1 MTAHDDTPDTTS
13 EQDAP
18 DQPKPDTG
26 ATGDEWSQMLE
37 EWRGEGLNPKQ
48 VAERLKASRRWE
60 ERAKANADASRELDK
75 LRKSQMTETEKA
87 VDEAKASARA
97 DALRE
102 IGGRLVDAE
111 VKAAAA
117 GRLTEAQRDALLDG
131 LDRTRFLTEDG
142 DVDTARVAKWVD
154 SIAPAPQATAEPDT
168 TSRARIDLGQ
178 GRRSGQVRPSVAAGR
193 DLYAQLRGDKTKTPS

>member
-1 MTAHDDTPDTTS
+1 MPDEDVPNATP

-18 DQPKPDTG
+18 ATPKPDTG
-26 ATGDEWSQMLE
+26 GDEWSQMLE
-37 EWRGEGLNPKQ
+37 EWKGEGLNPRQ

-60 ERAKANADASRELDK
+60 ERAKANADASKELDK
-75 LRKSQMTETEKA
+75 LRQSQMSETEKA
-87 VDEAKASARA
+87 VAEAKATGRSE
-97 DALRE
+97 ALRE

-131 LDRTRFLTEDG
+131 LNRSRFLTDDG

-154 SIAPAPQATAEPDT
+154 SIAPATQEPAQPEPIG
-168 TSRARIDLGQ
+168 RARVDLGQ

>member
-1 MTAHDDTPDTTS
+1 MPDDNTPDPTP

-18 DQPKPDTG
+18 EPKPDTG
-26 ATGDEWSQMLE
+26 GGDEWSRMLE
-37 EWRGEGLNPKQ
+37 EWKGDGLNPKQ

-75 LRKSQMTETEKA
+75 LRQSQMSETEKA
-87 VDEAKASARA
+87 VAEAKATGRSE
-97 DALRE
+97 ALRE

-117 GRLTEAQRDALLDG
+117 GRLTDGQRDALLDG

-154 SIAPAPQATAEPDT
+154 SIAPAKATEEPET
-168 TSRARIDLGQ
+168 NGRPRVDLGQ

-193 DLYAQLRGDKTKTPS
+193 DLYAQLRGDKTTTPS